1 MQREDLQYESYGNPC
16 PDCGSSDALA
26 RNTNGST
33 KCFSCGTF
41 KPPRGDQATRH
52 QDEVSMD
59 QRYRSNQIVDHVRSK
74 NVTDRG
80 NKVNLDSLTWQ
91 EVSSRGVSKEALHF
105 YSTKIGVSSD
115 GQPKLMAFPYP
126 SGRVLMKDL
135 QRKDFFWTGNKSG
148 ETPEGD
154 LFGQDKFPAGSSKAV
169 TVYEGALD
177 ALSGYDMFDKKYPA
191 VAVKSAQSAKSECGA
206 AYEYLNSFDKIYLC
220 FDNDGP
226 GKEAAKAVSRLFDFN
241 KVYVVDLVR
250 KDANEYLEA
259 GEADVFRNTWWSAK
273 RFVPEG
279 ILASYSEFDKV
290 IDDDVE
296 KPSAP
301 YPWDTLQDMT
311 YGARTGELV
320 LFTALE
326 GRGKT
331 EVFRALEYHFLKT
344 TDDNIG
350 IIHLEE
356 NKARTVKGLIGYE
369 VQSPVHLPPYALPNE
384 ELKQTFRKVTGRDE
398 RVHLYSHYGS
408 DDPDVILSTVRFMA
422 GACNCKRIFLD
433 HITMVVS
440 GLAGDDERRA
450 LDYISTRLAM
460 MTEELDF
467 TLFLIS
473 HVNDEGQTRGS
484 RNISKVA
491 DLRIDLHRDVEA
503 ADDIIRNTTKLT
515 VSKNRFA
522 GKTGPGGHLYFD
534 PNTYILKEVDP
545 DGLPF

>member
-1 MQREDLQYESYGNPC
+1 MQQEGLQFESYGNPC
-16 PDCGSSDALA
+16 PCGQSSDAYA
-26 RNTNGST
+26 TNTDGSA
-33 KCFSCGTF
+33 KCFSCGKF
-41 KPPRGDQATRH
+41 FPKGAEGAGN
-52 QDEVSMD
+52 QDEVFMD
-59 QRYRSNQIVDHVRSK
+59 KRDRSNK
-74 NVTDRG
+74 KVTDRG
-80 NKVNLDSLTWQ
+80 GKVSLDDLTWQ
-91 EVSSRGVSKEALHF
+91 NVSVRGVSKEALSF
-105 YSTKIGVSSD
+105 FDCPVGVL
-115 GQPKLMAFPYP
+115 GEVPKLLSFPYP

-135 QRKDFFWTGNKSG
+135 ERKDFFWTGEKKDDHTG
-148 ETPEGD
+148 GD
-154 LFGQDKFPAGSSKAV
+154 LFGQDKFPSSGKAV
-169 TVYEGALD
+169 TVCEGALD
-177 ALSGYDMFDKKYPA
+177 ALSVYDMFGRKYPV
-191 VAVKSAQSAKSECGA
+191 VAVKSAQSAKNECGA
-206 AYEYLNSFDKIYLC
+206 AYDYLDSFDKIYLC
-220 FDNDGP
+220 FDNDAP
-226 GKEAAKAVSRLFDFN
+226 GQEAARQVARLFDFN
-241 KVYVVDLVR
+241 KVYLVDLVR
-250 KDANEYLEA
+250 KDPNEYLEA
-259 GEADVFRNTWWSAK
+259 GEAELFQKIWWSAK

-290 IDDDVE
+290 IDDDTE
-296 KPSAP
+296 KPSVP
-301 YPWDTLQDMT
+301 YPWETLQEMT

-331 EVFRALEYHFLKT
+331 EIFRALEYHFLKT

-356 NKARTVKGLIGYE
+356 NKARTIKGLVGYE
-369 VQSPVHLPPYALPNE
+369 VQSPIHLPPYAISKE
-384 ELKQTFRKVTGRDE
+384 EIKSTFRKVTGRDE

-491 DLRIDLHRDVEA
+491 DLRIDLYRDIEA
-503 ADDIIRNTTKLT
+503 EDEMIRNTTKLT

-522 GKTGPGGHLYFD
+522 GKTGPGGQLYFD
-534 PNTYILKEVDP
+534 PSTYVLKEIDP
-545 DGLPF
+545 NGLPF